1 MGIAEKYVHIGTIL
15 DEQRNIII
23 FVNCSHK
30 TKVPTTKIMRS
41 LRKWFIKDKVKLFLI
56 LNYIVNG

>member
-1 MGIAEKYVHIGTIL
+1 MSYKIKVL
-15 DEQRNIII
+15 II
-23 FVNCSHK
+23 
-30 TKVPTTKIMRS
+30 KIMWL